1 MDSKSAEKDVSS
13 LKKKLFEKNAVRIS
27 SSGRKIITPKY
38 VLSTSDEGHVKK
50 KAKNPC
56 NVKEQLQKLQEIAA
70 GLGKKKVQTDRLTNF
85 QKTGEM

>member
-38 VLSTSDEGHVKK
+38 VLSTSDEEHVKK

-70 GLGKKKVQTDRLTNF
+70 GLGKKKVQTDRLTNS
-85 QKTGEM
+85 QKTREM